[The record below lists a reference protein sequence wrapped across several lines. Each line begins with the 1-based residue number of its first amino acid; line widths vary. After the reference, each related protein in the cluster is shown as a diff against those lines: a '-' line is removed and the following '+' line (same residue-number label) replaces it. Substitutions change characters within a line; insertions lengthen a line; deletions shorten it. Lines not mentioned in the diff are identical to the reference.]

1 MSTSK
6 SSPRKPAGKQVRLRL
21 VYVDFWSVLKLA
33 FLVGL
38 AIAVIQVVVTLLVY
52 SVLAAAGVLEKVATL
67 VSDVAAGAIDV
78 GMLTSLPTVMAFT
91 LVSAALNLIVTSA
104 LGAIFAVLYNIAV
117 RITGGILVG
126 FTND

>member
-1 MSTSK
+1 MISIK
-6 SSPRKPAGKQVRLRL
+6 SNARKPAGKQVRLRL

-33 FLVGL
+33 FLIGL

-52 SVLAAAGVLEKVATL
+52 SVLAAAGVLEGVATL

-91 LVSAALNLIVTSA
+91 IVSAALNLIVSSA
-104 LGAIFAVLYNIAV
+104 LGAIGAVLYNIAV
-117 RITGGILVG
+117 RITGGVLVG